1 MHYGMPLSAQ
11 AAPVDTGP
19 GKPGLVVGGLA
30 EQGFPAAVASA
41 GDGGGG
47 WLASWSRSVASMLA
61 GRWARASGTGGVSWS
76 SSTDSPRP
84 GPGRWHVR
92 TATARTCC
100 SRLKSTWAC
109 AFRRLCAR
117 LYLVLGKRRDLTAR
131 QDPLLPLERLRMDQT
146 GGVIVFRRE
155 NQGCAEWGVAAA
167 DPWNPEDPPVYV
179 RQPGGRPW
187 EPFATRM
194 SLACADLVLSEVL
207 LGAQFMAMCDLSGS
221 SAVAAAT
228 TLGQSARQSPASGKG
243 FTYPPDAAPGFQAT
257 VRPAPE
263 RMICAQRSARSA
275 LHPTAYTRRPACHTG
290 TWLCADGVVA
300 RAAASLHAM
309 HGKVTSRPTI
319 LSIGRF

>member
-1 MHYGMPLSAQ
+1 
-11 AAPVDTGP
+11 
-19 GKPGLVVGGLA
+19 
-30 EQGFPAAVASA
+30 
-41 GDGGGG
+41 
-47 WLASWSRSVASMLA
+47 
-61 GRWARASGTGGVSWS
+61 
-76 SSTDSPRP
+76 
-84 GPGRWHVR
+84 
-92 TATARTCC
+92 
-100 SRLKSTWAC
+100 LKSTWAC

-221 SAVAAAT
+221 SAVAAAETAYPLVALPEYPLWYDT
-228 TLGQSARQSPASGKG
+228 TVTSRW
-243 FTYPPDAAPGFQAT
+243 FAAPGKLL
-257 VRPAPE
+257 
-263 RMICAQRSARSA
+263 RMDGRGPFCWLVAAGQTHNDLRSICTPIPSEWQGVHLSA
-275 LHPTAYTRRPACHTG
+275 
-290 TWLCADGVVA
+290 
-300 RAAASLHAM
+300 
-309 HGKVTSRPTI
+309 
-319 LSIGRF
+319 

>member
-1 MHYGMPLSAQ
+1 MISCITGCRCQPKRPRSIQVPGSPCCSRPSAR
-11 AAPVDTGP
+11 P
-19 GKPGLVVGGLA
+19 GTHARHRLPQRRFSAGDRRGSGCRPGRRYHA
-30 EQGFPAAVASA
+30 EQGFLLPWLLLAT
-41 GDGGGG
+41 GGG
-47 WLASWSRSVASMLA
+47 WLASWSWSVASMLA

-76 SSTDSPRP
+76 SSTGSPRP
-84 GPGRWHVR
+84 GPGRWRVR
-92 TATARTCC
+92 TGTARTCC

-179 RQPGGRPW
+179 RQPGDRPW

-207 LGAQFMAMCDLSGS
+207 LGAQFMAMCDLSG
-221 SAVAAAT
+221 VA
-228 TLGQSARQSPASGKG
+228 GRSCRGDGVPAG
-243 FTYPPDAAPGFQAT
+243 
-257 VRPAPE
+257 
-263 RMICAQRSARSA
+263 RSAGVPAVVRHRRHQPLVRRTRETAAHGRAGTFLLAGRSRA
-275 LHPTAYTRRPACHTG
+275 DSQRP
-290 TWLCADGVVA
+290 
-300 RAAASLHAM
+300 
-309 HGKVTSRPTI
+309 
-319 LSIGRF
+319 